1 MAYAKD
7 VDVMNKR
14 VTLLLDITSRKK
26 MMQKRW
32 TKEGRSNKEAYQVS
46 MMMNAKKFKK

>member
-14 VTLLLDITSRKK
+14 VTLLLEITSRKK
-26 MMQKRW
+26 MMQKDGPKKEDQTRKL
-32 TKEGRSNKEAYQVS
+32 TK
-46 MMMNAKKFKK
+46 